1 MRSSALSLGTFLLS
15 HSENFGV
22 FPRFSFRE
30 TVAIRED
37 ATAIPG
43 RAVLRPQET
52 LVALPSL
59 IAYIPAMVW
68 RVRGRPLNS
77 PASFVHPYQPTVAS
91 KSSARHCFAQS
102 YVGRA
107 TAFNTLD
114 TRRETERGCSR
125 RFANSARK
133 DPEETQLAL
142 QIGTIEKLDQGQES
156 ERTRSN
162 TRR

>member
-22 FPRFSFRE
+22 FPGFTFRE
-30 TVAIRED
+30 AVAILKRRSL
-37 ATAIPG
+37 PG
-43 RAVLRPQET
+43 RAIPVPRDT

-77 PASFVHPYQPTVAS
+77 PASFVHPCQPTVAS

>member
-22 FPRFSFRE
+22 FPGFTFRE
-30 TVAIRED
+30 AVAILKRRSL
-37 ATAIPG
+37 PG
-43 RAVLRPQET
+43 RAIPVPRDT